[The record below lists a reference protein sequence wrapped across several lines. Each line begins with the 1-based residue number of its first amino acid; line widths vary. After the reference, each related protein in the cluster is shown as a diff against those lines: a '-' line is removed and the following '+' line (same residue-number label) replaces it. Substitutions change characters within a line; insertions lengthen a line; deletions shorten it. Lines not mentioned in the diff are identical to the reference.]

1 MSDRKKNAIEQRL
14 DALIDS
20 WNEFAQEST
29 DGCLLR
35 WMVTA
40 DEARMIDVFLE
51 SENESGGQTP
61 DLFLVFDVPF
71 ETPEQYLAS
80 LVISFNEQYEAS
92 REILEEA
99 GVDINWIFP
108 ESELKRNDFE
118 WLIKRCQSFKEHY
131 ASILEHLVVVLIPE
145 SVSDVIIYE
154 KWLRELLLTANNAAL
169 RFMIVDDIHSPVF
182 SGLAQAYPDKV
193 RTIIPNLDM
202 PSALMELVQNVPG
215 KGADYRFRCH
225 LIALTNSAEKGDL
238 AAAQQAYM
246 SALTIAQKKEWLQM
260 QVVAHMAL
268 GAALLGAAKFQ
279 EALIYY
285 RKAEK
290 VSEEAVKHNDPA
302 GKKLLMQSRLACGA
316 ALISDGCF
324 EDAAGLYEV
333 TAPLALE
340 LKEQLMVLESWR
352 MAGYCHEQNKQYSNA
367 WNCILQALAAG
378 EQMDAEERRVS
389 TLPYALQALLR
400 IAGCQQNQAGEKEI
414 EEKAEMLLGPRW
426 QDLLQG
432 VVLSK

>member
-20 WNEFAQEST
+20 WNEFAQESS
-29 DGCLLR
+29 DSCLLR
-35 WMVTA
+35 WLVTA

-51 SENESGGQTP
+51 NENESCGQTP

-71 ETPEQYLAS
+71 ETPEQYSAS
-80 LVISFNEQYEAS
+80 LIISFNEQYEAS
-92 REILEEA
+92 KKILEEA
-99 GVDINWIFP
+99 GVDTHWIFS
-108 ESELKRNDFE
+108 ETELKKDDLERFIN
-118 WLIKRCQSFKEHY
+118 RCQSFKEHY
-131 ASILEHLVVVLIPE
+131 TAILEQLVVVLIPE
-145 SVSDVIIYE
+145 SVSDVTSYE
-154 KWLRELLLTANNAAL
+154 RWLGELLLAPGNAAL
-169 RFMIVDDIHSPVF
+169 RFMIVDDIHSPLL

-202 PSALMELVQNVPG
+202 PGALMELVQNVPG
-215 KGADYRFRCH
+215 KGPDYRFRCH
-225 LIALTNSAEKGDL
+225 LVALTNSAEKGDL

-246 SALTIAQKKEWLQM
+246 SALTIAQEEEWLQM

-279 EALIYY
+279 DALACY
-285 RKAEK
+285 RQAEK

-324 EDAAGLYEV
+324 EDAAEIYEV

-352 MAGYCHEQNKQYSNA
+352 MAAYCYEQNKQYSNA
-367 WNCILQALAAG
+367 WNCALQALAAG
-378 EQMDAEERRVS
+378 EQMDAQERQTS
-389 TLPYALQALLR
+389 TLSYALQALLR
-400 IAGCQQNQAGEKEI
+400 IAGYQQNQRARKEI
-414 EEKAEMLLGPRW
+414 EEKATVLLGPCW
-426 QDLLQG
+426 QD
-432 VVLSK
+432 VLKGEVPSQ